1 MENENNNK
9 VIIIESIINSEIFLN
24 YLKKLIID
32 ILHENNIS
40 FSSIKQD
47 GLYYIVKLK
56 KNTAI
61 VFTMDILS
69 KVSGISCIFIAK
81 SLEIDYDILSKA
93 AVQIGKK
100 ILLADEKFSITI
112 TTSKEHMF
120 KKNEYL
126 FFKKDLEFLIMSE
139 LSSLSSGIKYVRN
152 GSEADKIL
160 YVLIGTESAYV
171 SLSLKKGSESIPFR
185 FLNEKVICPIY
196 SEYSFLSLIS
206 ILNSG
211 FFPIPFIFY
220 SDKKQLI
227 KILKSFEKIIKRY
240 PVQIIDVNLINFN
253 DFNLNI
259 SRLYLKNDTNFD
271 IDKKTMMVKLIL
283 DEIIV
288 IMLLQ
293 LKIDATFLC
302 LPLLPFLHPLWF
314 FKKNLLLSFES
325 GKIPLTPFL
334 FNYEF
339 KSNLKDFYNFNNSAI
354 DEQSLDSNV
363 SFLDITQE
371 NFDPIYQK
379 IVNLIKMSSKE
390 IAKFKLD
397 MRKDDVLDIL
407 DSI

>member
-1 MENENNNK
+1 MDDENNK

-40 FSSIKQD
+40 FSSIKKD
-47 GLYYIVKLK
+47 GHYYIVKLK
-56 KNTAI
+56 KNSAI

-93 AVQIGKK
+93 VVQIGKK

-112 TTSKEHMF
+112 TTSKEHIF

-152 GSEADKIL
+152 ESEADKIL
-160 YVLIGTESAYV
+160 YVLIGTEVAYV
-171 SLSLKKGSESIPFR
+171 SLSLKKGREYMPFN

-240 PVQIIDVNLINFN
+240 PIQTIDVNLINFN

-271 IDKKTMMVKLIL
+271 IDKKTMMVKLIQ

-288 IMLLQ
+288 MMLLQ
-293 LKIDATFLC
+293 LKIDATFLS

-339 KSNLKDFYNFNNSAI
+339 KNNLKDFYNFNNSAI

-371 NFDPIYQK
+371 NFDPVYQK
-379 IVNLIKMSSKE
+379 IVNLIKISSKE

-397 MRKDDVLDIL
+397 MGKDDVLDIL